1 MRTNRPEVAAE
12 YHKVVG
18 DLRAQLRES
27 KILFTGKDNAPANF
41 KLNLSGGGATQDWTT
56 PRHRHTFE
64 QIRHPLSGDYT
75 IKKGEVLPAGWV
87 AYFPESA
94 WYGPQL
100 KGANLKMLV
109 AQYGG
114 PGGLGYWSMPQ
125 CKAAMDALKARG
137 RNFHEGVC
145 TWTDKDGKVH
155 NQDASEAVEEE
166 ARGQVVEYSPQRY
179 KDIVM
184 MNPAAFDWVKDGEN
198 AGVARKHLGT
208 FTERDVRIEFIRLDK
223 GARLPFGLEDSVET
237 LFLKEGALTHANV
250 NYDRQSAFCSDADE
264 KPEELTAIEDSELV
278 YFKLPTF

>member
-27 KILFTGKDNAPANF
+27 KILFTGKDNSPANF

-64 QIRHPLSGDYT
+64 QIRYPLSGDYT
-75 IKKGEVLPAGWV
+75 IRKGEVLPAGWV

-100 KGANLKMLV
+100 KASNLKMLV

-125 CKAAMDALKARG
+125 CRQAMDSLKARG
-137 RNFHEGVC
+137 RSFHEGVC

-166 ARGQVVEYSPQRY
+166 ARGHAVEYSPQRY

-184 MNPAAFDWVKDGEN
+184 MEPDGVRLGEGWRACRCGAQASGHFHPSATCGSSSSISTRAPACPSASRIRSRRCSSRK
-198 AGVARKHLGT
+198 AR
-208 FTERDVRIEFIRLDK
+208 
-223 GARLPFGLEDSVET
+223 
-237 LFLKEGALTHANV
+237 
-250 NYDRQSAFCSDADE
+250 
-264 KPEELTAIEDSELV
+264 
-278 YFKLPTF
+278 